1 MAAADPFGICHYFP
15 GYLAVGKQGF
25 AHPWAAGLVFDSAG
39 IPALSRLRWREPS
52 ARTGNG
58 YRELAVFRIDQ
69 FRPRADAASALRDRL
84 TALFTSRRSQRPID
98 PRLVQV
104 TELALV
110 VALAAVMSS
119 VFWNLFGPVTRPST
133 LPRATAAPASAQPAA
148 GPIDP
153 FRVASQVAAASDAEI
168 APGADLAETTLNL
181 VLHGTWI
188 DEKGGAA
195 FIQAPD
201 GKQGRFSVGEAISP
215 GVTLERVF
223 RDQIVINRSGVRE
236 SLRLINRETTSQS
249 TRTSAQP
256 VSADTN
262 KTTLEG
268 SSNIGDIINAA
279 PRIDETGA
287 AQLVLAPANDR
298 DGFERLGLRTGDVLV
313 AVGNQPISGDVVK
326 GLAMIADLEG
336 KKSITL
342 SIKRGGVVMPLTIS
356 LSGPTQ
362 ELDD

>member
-1 MAAADPFGICHYFP
+1 M
-15 GYLAVGKQGF
+15 
-25 AHPWAAGLVFDSAG
+25 
-39 IPALSRLRWREPS
+39 R
-52 ARTGNG
+52 
-58 YRELAVFRIDQ
+58 
-69 FRPRADAASALRDRL
+69 
-84 TALFTSRRSQRPID
+84 
-98 PRLVQV
+98 V
-104 TELALV
+104 TELALI
-110 VALAAVMSS
+110 VALAAIMSS
-119 VFWNLFGPVTRPST
+119 VFWNVFGPVTRPST
-133 LPRATAAPASAQPAA
+133 VPRVTAAPASAQPAA